1 MAYGSLARLRNHSF
15 VMLLALV
22 AALPAAAAPLHL
34 IALGDSLTQGFGLLP
49 EDGLVPQL
57 QDWLQAHGHDV
68 TVLNAGVSGDTS
80 AGGRSRIDWTLA
92 GGGDA
97 IIVELGGND
106 LLRGIDPAATR
117 DNLDAI
123 LKAASAKG
131 LPILLIGLSA
141 PGNFGADYQ
150 TAFDAIYPDLA
161 AKYHAM
167 LVANFFAPLTAG
179 TDRAAAMKADM
190 QEDGIHPNAAGVRI
204 IVDALGPQVG
214 QLLARDGAPA
224 TN

>member
-1 MAYGSLARLRNHSF
+1 
-15 VMLLALV
+15 MLLALF
-22 AALPAAAAPLHL
+22 AALPAAAAPPQL
-34 IALGDSLTQGFGLLP
+34 IAFGDSLTEGYGLP
-49 EDGLVPQL
+49 PADGLVPQL

-80 AGGRSRIDWTLA
+80 AGGKSRIDWTLA

-106 LLRGIDPAATR
+106 MLRGIDPVATR

-123 LKAASAKG
+123 LQAASAKG

-141 PGNFGADYQ
+141 PGNYGADYQ
-150 TAFDAIYPDLA
+150 TTFDAIYPDLA
-161 AKYHAM
+161 AKYHAQ
-167 LVANFFAPLTAG
+167 LVPDFFAPLSAA

-190 QEDGIHPNAAGVRI
+190 QDDGIHPNAAGVKI
-204 IVDALGPQVG
+204 IVAALGPQVV
-214 QLLARDGAPA
+214 QLLARVGQPA

>member
-1 MAYGSLARLRNHSF
+1 MAYGSFARLRNHSF

-22 AALPAAAAPLHL
+22 ATLPAAAAPLQV
-34 IALGDSLTQGFGLLP
+34 IALGDSLTQGFGLPP

-57 QDWLQAHGHDV
+57 QAWLQAHGHDL

-80 AGGRSRIDWTLA
+80 AGGRARIDWTLA

-117 DNLDAI
+117 DNLEAI
-123 LKAASAKG
+123 LKAASARG

-150 TAFDAIYPDLA
+150 AEFDAIYPDLA

-167 LVANFFAPLTAG
+167 LVPNFFAPLTAG
-179 TDRAAAMKADM
+179 TDRTAAMKADM
-190 QEDGIHPNAAGVRI
+190 QDDGIHPNAAGVKI
-204 IVDALGPQVG
+204 IVDALGPKVV
-214 QLLARDGAPA
+214 QLLAEVGKPA